1 MAVFWRVKIG
11 WREAACALLR
21 SRWRWIVLLVE
32 VIWLHSYQHDL
43 VVKMFNRTYVS
54 ISFPYIFTYFH
65 MCSYISIYIFTCIHT
80 FPYILA
86 WVFYI
91 FIHTLHGLCIF
102 HCFFT
107 GKSHRG
113 HQTRARAPAC
123 TVGSYHYL
131 LYDARWAPTT
141 RDAPGSF
148 IFWWFIKFMLVFQG
162 FLRVF
167 FDVYLEDH
175 SIDTWLIT
183 MVSKSPISGLW
194 DCFLK
199 WPFHRL
205 SMGGY

>member
-1 MAVFWRVKIG
+1 MKMNSPLG
-11 WREAACALLR
+11 R
-21 SRWRWIVLLVE
+21 SDLTP
-32 VIWLHSYQHDL
+32 SYQHDL

-123 TVGSYHYL
+123 TVGSNHYL

-141 RDAPGSF
+141 RMPQEASF
-148 IFWWFIKFMLVFQG
+148 FG
-162 FLRVF
+162 
-167 FDVYLEDH
+167 
-175 SIDTWLIT
+175 
-183 MVSKSPISGLW
+183 GL
-194 DCFLK
+194 
-199 WPFHRL
+199 L
-205 SMGGY
+205 SLC